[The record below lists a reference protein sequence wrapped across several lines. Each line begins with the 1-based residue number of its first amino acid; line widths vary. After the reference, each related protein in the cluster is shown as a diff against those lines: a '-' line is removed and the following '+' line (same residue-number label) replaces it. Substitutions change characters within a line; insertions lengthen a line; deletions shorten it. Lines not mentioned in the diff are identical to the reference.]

1 MFVMQHYETWQRTV
15 DRRTRL
21 RDEARRWHVRDAG
34 KNGEDLEVTAPRS
47 SFDHRRP
54 RGRT

>member
-1 MFVMQHYETWQRTV
+1 MHHFETWQRTI

-21 RDEARRWHVRDAG
+21 RTEADQWHLRHSS

-54 RGRT
+54 RGRAE